1 MTLSFFLPGTTVSPS
16 SSVLKISTLRTPNL
30 FQVLRESKVEES
42 GLERIEKIIEVEEK
56 KRARIAGQL
65 AYAQKKMEKLQET
78 KQAYLN
84 GVTLPTTQE
93 SVTETTLRSIVKSFM
108 WRVIA
113 GSVTFITAVKFSGR

>member
-56 KRARIAGQL
+56 KRARIAG
-65 AYAQKKMEKLQET
+65 
-78 KQAYLN
+78 
-84 GVTLPTTQE
+84 
-93 SVTETTLRSIVKSFM
+93 S
-108 WRVIA
+108 
-113 GSVTFITAVKFSGR
+113 